1 MLEQGR
7 PSQEA
12 AMDRQFIL
20 AATVALTLAA
30 IVKVL
35 APIETAAL
43 TQAAKAGIPAM
54 TSVQPDTKWLVAP

>member
-1 MLEQGR
+1 
-7 PSQEA
+7 
-12 AMDRQFIL
+12 MDRQFIL